1 MSVGHGRIRLL
12 GSSDVAALSAPP
24 PEPVGHG
31 SIHLGRRPDAA
42 VAQLFAQ
49 SATAAR
55 DDILSVLATGGREG

>member
-12 GSSDVAALSAPP
+12 GSNDVAAISAPP

-31 SIHLGRRPDAA
+31 SIHLGRRPDDA

-55 DDILSVLATGGREG
+55 DDILGVLATGGREG